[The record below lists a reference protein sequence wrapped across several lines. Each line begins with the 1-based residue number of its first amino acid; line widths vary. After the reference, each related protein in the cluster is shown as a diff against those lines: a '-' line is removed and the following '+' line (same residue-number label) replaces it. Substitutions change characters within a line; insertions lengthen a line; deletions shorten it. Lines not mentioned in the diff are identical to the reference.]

1 MSQSYQEIPQF
12 KLSICFV
19 QAHLTLLSN
28 KPLDGVFYYRH
39 SFSRK
44 YDIIHLCWMVM
55 QWDRGIGQ
63 VWGRVCPMFL
73 EDAQK
78 KNRIGN
84 EKGNSNKL

>member
-1 MSQSYQEIPQF
+1 
-12 KLSICFV
+12 
-19 QAHLTLLSN
+19 
-28 KPLDGVFYYRH
+28 
-39 SFSRK
+39 
-44 YDIIHLCWMVM
+44 M

-73 EDAQK
+73 EDTQK